1 MSKPEAQVRP
11 RGPRQQLGEEEEQP
25 ERPQK
30 RQRPE
35 TTGETMSQAARER
48 LPGEEEPPGWMT
60 RVKSDSQQ
68 QTPIHFTVASLH
80 RFRAGPPRS
89 RPPKCPAKRAP
100 RAWPRV
106 HSAGRAWGSVSALPL
121 PQTAVSCCRDRCAG
135 PSHPYPPPPAVRA
148 LGARGPQ
155 SRFSCPSAAE
165 GPTGQASPQHRPL
178 RQQRGVESEPA
189 SGPCP

>member
-1 MSKPEAQVRP
+1 
-11 RGPRQQLGEEEEQP
+11 
-25 ERPQK
+25 
-30 RQRPE
+30 
-35 TTGETMSQAARER
+35 MSQAARER

-60 RVKSDSQQ
+60 RVKSDDSQQ